1 MQHSTVKLLPV
12 VAFAIIGTAAAN
24 AQSAIDQLRPLVE
37 TSARRLVIAEQV
49 ALAKWDSGGAVEDL
63 PREAQIIMGAL
74 RDGESR
80 GLEPTS
86 VSNFF
91 KAQIEANKLVQYS
104 LLADWH
110 RSGMAPSHPSIDLRT
125 TIRPELEQ
133 YHSYCNVPR
142 RSLNQACASCA
153 VICGRR
159 SEMAWSRAS
168 LVRALVDRSSCLS
181 LAQAFSMGFRSGE

>member
-1 MQHSTVKLLPV
+1 MQHSTAKLLPL
-12 VAFAIIGTAAAN
+12 VAFAIIGTAAAS

-37 TSARRLVIAEQV
+37 TSARRLIIAEQV

-63 PREAQIIMGAL
+63 PREAQIIMGAV

-110 RSGMAPSHPSIDLRT
+110 RSGRAPSHPSIDLGT
-125 TIRPELEQ
+125 TIRPALDKLESSLIAELTATASIRQTKTCRADVAAAVGKYVLAHE
-133 YHSYCNVPR
+133 HDLGRV
-142 RSLNQACASCA
+142 QAIA
-153 VICGRR
+153 
-159 SEMAWSRAS
+159 
-168 LVRALVDRSSCLS
+168 LDRALAATCTP
-181 LAQAFSMGFRSGE
+181 